1 MINEVM
7 GFENSYVIIMS
18 TMKTIPGTL
27 FIHEKLD
34 VYYFLLVLDDEQN
47 IPQEPS
53 SIKGWMYII
62 YFVLLVLDDEQ
73 NIPGTLFIHEGL
85 DVLYTSCWFW
95 TMIRIFLEPSTSTK
109 GWMSTFGW
117 F

>member
-1 MINEVM
+1 M
-7 GFENSYVIIMS
+7 GFENSYVKIMS

-47 IPQEPS
+47 IP
-53 SIKGWMYII
+53 
-62 YFVLLVLDDEQ
+62 
-73 NIPGTLFIHEGL
+73 GTLFIHERL

-95 TMIRIFLEPSTSTK
+95 TMIRIFLEPSTSTN
-109 GWMSTFGW
+109 GAGCPLPAGFDG
-117 F
+117 

>member
-34 VYYFLLVLDDEQN
+34 VYYFLLVVDDHLSYH
-47 IPQEPS
+47 P
-53 SIKGWMYII
+53 
-62 YFVLLVLDDEQ
+62 
-73 NIPGTLFIHEGL
+73 
-85 DVLYTSCWFW
+85 
-95 TMIRIFLEPSTSTK
+95 
-109 GWMSTFGW
+109 
-117 F
+117 